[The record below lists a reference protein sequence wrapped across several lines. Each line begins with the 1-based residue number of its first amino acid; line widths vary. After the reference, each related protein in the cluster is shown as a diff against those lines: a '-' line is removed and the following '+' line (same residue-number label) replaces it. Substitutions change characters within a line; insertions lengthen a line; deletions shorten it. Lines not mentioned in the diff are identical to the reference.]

1 MKKFIALALLVG
13 AVLVLPTMATG
24 AADDANGPPCVDVN
38 GGSALYTAGTLSL
51 TADLGAGP
59 CKYVTYTLYVYD
71 TNAAGEEPLATS
83 STFALLGDTTIGFAA
98 VADDDGVVCV
108 AMTTSIGKHVFDR
121 APDAGCINVS
131 STPPGFGDF
140 T

>member
-1 MKKFIALALLVG
+1 MRKFALAVLVG

-24 AADDANGPPCVDVN
+24 APGDAKGPSCVDIT
-38 GGSALYTAGTLSL
+38 GGSALYTTGTLSL

-59 CKYVTYTLYVYD
+59 CSFVTYTLSVYD
-71 TNAAGEEPLATS
+71 TNTAGEAPLATS
-83 STFALLGDTTIGFAA
+83 TEPVPVSDTTIGFAVA
-98 VADDDGVVCV
+98 ADDDGVVCV

-121 APDAGCINVS
+121 APDEGCINVS